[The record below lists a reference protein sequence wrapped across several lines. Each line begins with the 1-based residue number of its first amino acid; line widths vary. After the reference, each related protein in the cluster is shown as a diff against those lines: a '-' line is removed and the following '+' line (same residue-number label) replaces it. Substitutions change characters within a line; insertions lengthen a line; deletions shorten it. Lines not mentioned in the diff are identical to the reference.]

1 MTWLKSVPGFIL
13 AGVSLVGIAAL
24 LWLLRVPILTG
35 IATFLTVEDTVEP
48 ADVILMFPG
57 EVNVRPT
64 RTAELYDAGL
74 APTIVVPRTQ
84 NPDGDTLDVMPNIT
98 DAAVLVMQRLGVPP
112 DAIVVLKT
120 PGGSTSTRDDVRI
133 FRDYV
138 ERHGIRR
145 VVAVTSMYHTRR
157 ARWALHRALDGLSVK
172 IMMAP
177 APETRFSEDDW
188 WQSEAGLILYFEE
201 YVKWVHNYFNW

>member
-1 MTWLKSVPGFIL
+1 MTSFRRLVLAVASLIGVGAVLWFARARIL
-13 AGVSLVGIAAL
+13 TAIAA
-24 LWLLRVPILTG
+24 
-35 IATFLTVEDTVEP
+35 FLTVEDTLEP

-57 EVNVRPT
+57 EVNTRPT
-64 RTAELYDAGL
+64 LAVELYYAGL
-74 APTIVVPRTQ
+74 APTIVIPRSQ
-84 NPDGDTLDVMPNIT
+84 NIDGDTLGVMANYT
-98 DAAVLVMQRLGVPP
+98 DAAAVVMQGLGVPR

-120 PGGSTSTRDDVRI
+120 PGGSTSTREDAQL

-157 ARWALHRALDGLSVK
+157 ARWALRRALEGLSVN

-177 APETRFSEDDW
+177 APELGFSESDW
-188 WQSEAGLILYFEE
+188 WRTEAGMIAYFQE